1 MGVEDV
7 KKLREMT
14 SMGINECKKALEEA
28 RGDFD
33 KALKVLRERGAQVID
48 KKSGRATSQ
57 GLIESY
63 IHFGGNLGAII
74 EINCET
80 DFVART
86 DNFKKFVKDIA
97 MHVAALSPLY
107 IKKEDIPADV
117 LAKAE
122 NADEFVKQHC
132 LLNQAYVKDNQITV
146 SEYLKNVVA
155 QTGENIIIRRF
166 SRFSLGE

>member
-74 EINCET
+74 EIN
-80 DFVART
+80 RT
-86 DNFKKFVKDIA
+86 DNLKKFVKDIA

>member
-1 MGVEDV
+1 
-7 KKLREMT
+7 
-14 SMGINECKKALEEA
+14 
-28 RGDFD
+28 
-33 KALKVLRERGAQVID
+33 
-48 KKSGRATSQ
+48 
-57 GLIESY
+57 
-63 IHFGGNLGAII
+63 
-74 EINCET
+74 
-80 DFVART
+80 
-86 DNFKKFVKDIA
+86 